1 MEVCFSR
8 GKRTAEK
15 CFAGFCAIISLMDK
29 LLLILSIVAFFFLA
43 AMMFL
48 TSPSEIGPLGVLVFF
63 TLVYVLFLGLAV
75 MGCRLFFALRA
86 KFQRAKAG
94 NTKRKSYYYGLV
106 IALAPLLLLL
116 CGSFG
121 GIRLIEVGL
130 VIGVEIFLC
139 FLVSLN
145 VL

>member
-1 MEVCFSR
+1 MLRRLLCYN
-8 GKRTAEK
+8 
-15 CFAGFCAIISLMDK
+15 SLMDK
-29 LLLILSIVAFFFLA
+29 LLLILSIVAFFFLV

-48 TSPSEIGPLGVLVFF
+48 TSPSSVGPLGVLVFF

-75 MGCRLFFALRA
+75 IGCRLFFTLKA
-86 KFQRAKAG
+86 KLHKATAG
-94 NTKRKSYYYGLV
+94 NVKRKSYYYGLV

-121 GIRLIEVGL
+121 GIRLIEVLL
-130 VIGVEIFLC
+130 VIGVEVFLC

-145 VL
+145 LL

>member
-1 MEVCFSR
+1 MLRRLLCYN
-8 GKRTAEK
+8 
-15 CFAGFCAIISLMDK
+15 SLMDK

-48 TSPSEIGPLGVLVFF
+48 TSPSTIGPLGVLAFF

-75 MGCRLFFALRA
+75 IGCRLFFTLKE
-86 KFQRAKAG
+86 KFNREAAG
-94 NTKRKSYYYGLV
+94 NVKKKSYYYGLV

-121 GIRLIEVGL
+121 GIRIIEVFL

-145 VL
+145 VI